1 MIAVFPT
8 VYPDEL
14 LYSQLARFYA
24 RSGYP
29 GYTFA
34 AEDLF
39 ENKTVR
45 PDIEFLNAY
54 TPEALRLITH
64 EKPIEEIVLKHTMFP
79 YYARFIGY
87 ERRMKAFQSLVA
99 MDMAYHNLLPLPK
112 SKEKVIRHLRY
123 CPICAEHDRET
134 YGETYWHR
142 IHQMHGIRICPT
154 HHCYLIETDI
164 RMDSRVSPSLVT
176 AEEMATSQSV
186 ITMSDDPIEC
196 ALAGYIAEVFQ
207 SDFDLE
213 STVEVGQ
220 YLHSRM
226 EGTKYLSRRGQQRNI
241 ALLHNDF
248 IAHYGSLADGFNE
261 LWQLQKLLSGS
272 RHSMTE
278 VCMTAMFL
286 GVPADDLAH
295 MELPQIPQYDRF
307 DATVKKLHDDGMNYQ
322 EIAQE
327 LGAAYDTVKA
337 IGLGT
342 YGTYH
347 YDSPVR
353 KERKSKRY
361 DWTAIDNDLLP
372 KVHDIVRSIN
382 ADKTKR
388 PCRITIGT
396 VERMLNL
403 PKNGLRNCSKCRS
416 EIQRYYETQEQ
427 FWAREIA
434 WAVKTI
440 LDSGQQ
446 LSRTRVKNM
455 TEIRDAKIS
464 ACLPYLGCYAD
475 DALVSEILK
484 LYENQSGA

>member
-34 AEDLF
+34 AEDLL

-54 TPEALRLITH
+54 TPEALRLITR
-64 EKPIEEIVLKHTMFP
+64 EKPITEIVLKHTMFP

-142 IHQMHGIRICPT
+142 IHQMHGIRICPA
-154 HHCYLIETDI
+154 HHCFLIETDI

-176 AEEMATSQSV
+176 AEEVVNTQNSIILSEN
-186 ITMSDDPIEC
+186 PIEC

-226 EGTKYLSRRGQQRNI
+226 EGSKYLSRRGQQRNI
-241 ALLHNDF
+241 ALLHRDF

-286 GVPADDLAH
+286 GIPADDLAH
-295 MELPQIPQYDRF
+295 MELPQVPQYDRF
-307 DATVKKLHDDGMNYQ
+307 DATVKKLHEDGLNYQ

-347 YDSPVR
+347 YDSPAR

-361 DWTAIDNDLLP
+361 DWTVIDNDLLP
-372 KVHDIVRSIN
+372 KVHDILRTIN

-388 PCRITIGT
+388 PYRITIGT

-416 EIQRYYETQEQ
+416 EIQRFHETQEQ
-427 FWAREIA
+427 YWAKEIV
-434 WAVKTI
+434 WAVQTI
-440 LDSGQQ
+440 LDTGQQ
-446 LSRTRVKNM
+446 LSRTRIRNL
-455 TEIRDAKIS
+455 TEIRDSKIPD
-464 ACLPYLGCYAD
+464 CLPHLSCYAD

-484 LYENQSGA
+484 LYDNLIGA

>member
-8 VYPDEL
+8 IYPDEL

-39 ENKTVR
+39 QSKTVR

-54 TPEALRLITH
+54 TPEALHLITH
-64 EKPIEEIVLKHTMFP
+64 EKPIERIILEHTMFP
-79 YYARFIGY
+79 YYARFIGH

-99 MDMAYHNLLPLPK
+99 MDAAYHNLLPFPK

-142 IHQMHGIRICPT
+142 IHQMHGIRICPA
-154 HHCYLIETDI
+154 HHCFLIETDI

-176 AEEMATSQSV
+176 AEETVTSQSV

-196 ALAGYIAEVFQ
+196 ALAGYVAEVFQ
-207 SDFDLE
+207 SDFNLE

-226 EGTKYLSRRGQQRNI
+226 EGSKYLSRRGQQRNI
-241 ALLHNDF
+241 ALLHRDF

-286 GVPADDLAH
+286 GVPSDDLAH

-307 DATVKKLHDDGMNYQ
+307 DATVKKLHDNGLNYQ

-416 EIQRYYETQEQ
+416 EIQRFHETQEQ
-427 FWAREIA
+427 YWAKEIV
-434 WAVKTI
+434 WAVQTI
-440 LDSGQQ
+440 YFRLQ
-446 LSRTRVKNM
+446 
-455 TEIRDAKIS
+455 
-464 ACLPYLGCYAD
+464 AD
-475 DALVSEILK
+475 FPVLCPK
-484 LYENQSGA
+484 P

>member
-8 VYPDEL
+8 IYPDEL

-39 ENKTVR
+39 QSKTVR

-54 TPEALRLITH
+54 TPEALHLITH
-64 EKPIEEIVLKHTMFP
+64 EKPIERIILEHTMFP
-79 YYARFIGY
+79 YYARFIGH

-99 MDMAYHNLLPLPK
+99 MDAAYHNLLPFPK

-142 IHQMHGIRICPT
+142 IHQMHGIRICPA
-154 HHCYLIETDI
+154 HHCFLIETDI

-176 AEEMATSQSV
+176 AEEVVNTQNSIILSEN
-186 ITMSDDPIEC
+186 PIEC

-241 ALLHNDF
+241 ALLHRDF

-295 MELPQIPQYDRF
+295 IELPQIPQYDRF
-307 DATVKKLHDDGMNYQ
+307 DATVKKLHDNGLNYQ

-347 YDSPVR
+347 YDSPAR

-372 KVHDIVRSIN
+372 KVQDLIRTMN
-382 ADKTKR
+382 ADKTTR
-388 PCRITIGT
+388 PIRITIGT
-396 VERMLNL
+396 VERLMNL
-403 PKNGLRNCSKCRS
+403 PKNGLRNCSKCRL
-416 EIQRYYETQEQ
+416 EIQRYYEPQEQ
-427 FWAREIA
+427 YWARVIV
-434 WAVKTI
+434 WAVTTI
-440 LDSGQQ
+440 LDKGQQ

-475 DALVSEILK
+475 NALVSEILK

>member
-8 VYPDEL
+8 IYPDEL

-24 RSGYP
+24 GSGYP

-54 TPEALRLITH
+54 TPEALRLITRQ
-64 EKPIEEIVLKHTMFP
+64 KPIEEIVLKHTMFP

-142 IHQMHGIRICPT
+142 IHQIHGIRICPT

-176 AEEMATSQSV
+176 AEETVTSQIV

-196 ALAGYIAEVFQ
+196 ALARYIAEVFQ

-226 EGTKYLSRRGQQRNI
+226 EGSKYLSRRGQQRNI
-241 ALLHNDF
+241 ALLHRDF

-295 MELPQIPQYDRF
+295 MKLPQIPQYDQF
-307 DATVKKLHDDGMNYQ
+307 DSTVKKMHEDGLNYQ
-322 EIAQE
+322 QIARE

-361 DWTAIDNDLLP
+361 DWTTIDNDLLP
-372 KVHDIVRSIN
+372 KVHDIICSIN

-396 VERMLNL
+396 VERLLNL

-427 FWAREIA
+427 FWAREIV
-434 WAVKTI
+434 WAVQTI
-440 LDSGQQ
+440 LDAGQQ
-446 LSRTRVKNM
+446 LSRTRIKNL
-455 TEIRDAKIS
+455 TEIRDSKIP
-464 ACLPYLGCYAD
+464 ACLPYLSCYAD
-475 DALVSEILK
+475 DTLVSTITK
-484 LYENQSGA
+484 LYEIQ

>member
-64 EKPIEEIVLKHTMFP
+64 EKPIDEIVLKHTMFP
-79 YYARFIGY
+79 YYARFIGH

-112 SKEKVIRHLRY
+112 SKEKAIRYLRY

-142 IHQMHGIRICPT
+142 IHQMHGIRICPA
-154 HHCYLIETDI
+154 HHCFLIETDI

-176 AEEMATSQSV
+176 AEEMVTSQSV
-186 ITMSDDPIEC
+186 MTMSDDPIEC
-196 ALAGYIAEVFQ
+196 ALAEYIAEVFQ
-207 SDFDLE
+207 SDFVLE
-213 STVEVGQ
+213 STIEVGQ

-241 ALLHNDF
+241 ALLHRDF

-272 RHSMTE
+272 RHSMIE

-307 DATVKKLHDDGMNYQ
+307 DATVKKLHDDGLNYQ
-322 EIAQE
+322 EIARE

-347 YDSPVR
+347 YDSPAR

-361 DWTAIDNDLLP
+361 DWTVIDNDLLP
-372 KVHDIVRSIN
+372 KVHDILRTIN

-388 PCRITIGT
+388 PYRITIGT

-416 EIQRYYETQEQ
+416 EIQRFHETQEQ
-427 FWAREIA
+427 YWAREIV
-434 WAVKTI
+434 WAVTTI
-440 LDSGQQ
+440 LDNGQQ

>member
-1 MIAVFPT
+1 MIAVFST
-8 VYPDEL
+8 IYPDEL

-54 TPEALRLITH
+54 TPDALHLITRQ
-64 EKPIEEIVLKHTMFP
+64 KPIEEIVLKHTMFP
-79 YYARFIGY
+79 YYARFIGQ

-142 IHQMHGIRICPT
+142 IHQMHGIRICPA
-154 HHCYLIETDI
+154 HHCFLIETDI

-176 AEEMATSQSV
+176 AEEVVNTQNSIILSEN
-186 ITMSDDPIEC
+186 PIEC

-241 ALLHNDF
+241 ALLHRDF

-295 MELPQIPQYDRF
+295 IELPQIPQHDRF
-307 DATVKKLHDDGMNYQ
+307 DATVKRLHDDGLNYQ
-322 EIAQE
+322 EIARE
-327 LGAAYDTVKA
+327 LGAAYDTVKS

-347 YDSPVR
+347 YGSPVQ
-353 KERKSKRY
+353 KKRKSKRY

-388 PCRITIGT
+388 PYRITIGT

-416 EIQRYYETQEQ
+416 EIRRFYETQEQ
-427 FWAREIA
+427 FWARVIV
-434 WAVKTI
+434 WAVTTI
-440 LDSGQQ
+440 LDKGQQ

-464 ACLPYLGCYAD
+464 ACLPYMNRYAD
-475 DALVSEILK
+475 DALVSEILR
-484 LYENQSGA
+484 LYDNQSEE

>member
-8 VYPDEL
+8 IYPDEL

-54 TPEALRLITH
+54 TPEALHLITH
-64 EKPIEEIVLKHTMFP
+64 EKPIDEIVLKHTMFP

-142 IHQMHGIRICPT
+142 IHQMHGIRICPA
-154 HHCYLIETDI
+154 HHCFLIETDI

-176 AEEMATSQSV
+176 AEEVVNTQNSIILSEN
-186 ITMSDDPIEC
+186 PIEC
-196 ALAGYIAEVFQ
+196 ALAGYVAEVFQ
-207 SDFDLE
+207 SEFDLE
-213 STVEVGQ
+213 STIEVGQ

-241 ALLHNDF
+241 ALLHRDF

-295 MELPQIPQYDRF
+295 MELPQIPQHDRF
-307 DATVKKLHDDGMNYQ
+307 DATVKRLHDDGLNYQ
-322 EIAQE
+322 EIARE

-361 DWTAIDNDLLP
+361 DWTTIDNDLLP
-372 KVHDIVRSIN
+372 KVQDIIRSIN

-416 EIQRYYETQEQ
+416 EIQRFYETQEQ
-427 FWAREIA
+427 FWAKEIV
-434 WAVKTI
+434 WAVQTI
-440 LDSGQQ
+440 LDAGQQ
-446 LSRTRVKNM
+446 LSRTRVKNL
-455 TEIRDAKIS
+455 TEIRDSKIPS
-464 ACLPYLGCYAD
+464 CLPYLSCYAD
-475 DALVSEILK
+475 DALVSVILK
-484 LYENQSGA
+484 LYDNLSGA

>member
-1 MIAVFPT
+1 MIALFPSI
-8 VYPDEL
+8 YPDEL

-29 GYTFA
+29 GYVFV

-39 ENKTVR
+39 QNKTVR

-64 EKPIEEIVLKHTMFP
+64 DKPIEEIVLKHTMFP
-79 YYARFIGY
+79 YYARFIGH
-87 ERRMKAFQSLVA
+87 ERRLKAFQSLVT
-99 MDMAYHNLLPLPK
+99 MDTAYHNLLPLPK
-112 SKEKVIRHLRY
+112 SKEKVIRRLRY
-123 CPICAEHDRET
+123 CPICAENDRQIH
-134 YGETYWHR
+134 GETYWHR
-142 IHQMHGIRICPT
+142 LHQMHGIRICPI
-154 HHCYLIETDI
+154 HHCFLIDTDI
-164 RMDSRVSPSLVT
+164 RMDSRVSPAFVT
-176 AEEMATSQSV
+176 AEEV
-186 ITMSDDPIEC
+186 IANHNPITISDDPIEC
-196 ALAGYIAEVFQ
+196 ALAEYVAEVFQ
-207 SDFDLE
+207 SDFDFE

-220 YLHSRM
+220 FLHSRM

-241 ALLHNDF
+241 ALLHRDY
-248 IAHYGSLADGFNE
+248 IAHYGSLADGFKE
-261 LWQLQKLLSGS
+261 LWQLQKLLCGS
-272 RHSMTE
+272 HHSMTE

-295 MELPQIPQYDRF
+295 MELPAISQYDQF
-307 DATVKKLHDDGMNYQ
+307 DATVKKMHEDGLNYQ
-322 EIAQE
+322 QIARE
-327 LGAAYDTVKA
+327 LGAAYDTVKS
-337 IGLGT
+337 IGLGL

-347 YDSPVR
+347 YGSPVQ

-361 DWTAIDNDLLP
+361 DWAAIDNDLLP
-372 KVHDIVRSIN
+372 RVQNIIHAMN
-382 ADKTKR
+382 ADKTVR
-388 PCRITIGT
+388 PIKITIGT
-396 VERMLNL
+396 VERLLNL
-403 PKNGLRNCSKCRS
+403 PKNGLRNCPKCRS

-440 LDSGQQ
+440 LDGGQK

-455 TEIRDAKIS
+455 TEIRDSKIP
-464 ACLPYLGCYAD
+464 ACLPYLGYYAD

>member
-1 MIAVFPT
+1 MIAVFPSI
-8 VYPDEL
+8 YPDEL

-29 GYTFA
+29 GYIFA

-39 ENKTVR
+39 QNKTVR

-54 TPEALRLITH
+54 TPEALRLIAH

-87 ERRMKAFQSLVA
+87 ERRKKAFQSLVA
-99 MDMAYHNLLPLPK
+99 MDAAYHNLLPLPK
-112 SKEKVIRHLRY
+112 SKEKVIRRLRY
-123 CPICAEHDRET
+123 CPICAGNDRQS

-142 IHQMHGIRICPT
+142 IHQMHGIRICPI
-154 HHCYLIETDI
+154 HHCSLIDTDI
-164 RMDSRVSPSLVT
+164 RMDSRVSPALVT
-176 AEEMATSQSV
+176 AEEAVTNRNA
-186 ITMSDDPIEC
+186 IIMSDDPIEC
-196 ALAGYIAEVFQ
+196 GLAEYVAEVFQ
-207 SDFDLE
+207 SGFDME

-220 YLHSRM
+220 FLHSRM

-241 ALLHNDF
+241 ALLHKDF

-261 LWQLQKLLSGS
+261 LWQLQKLLCSS

-278 VCMTAMFL
+278 VCMTALFL
-286 GVPADDLAH
+286 GIPADDLAH
-295 MELPQIPQYDRF
+295 MVMPEIPQYDQF
-307 DATVKKLHDDGMNYQ
+307 DATVKKLHEDGLNYQ
-322 EIAQE
+322 QIARE

-347 YDSPVR
+347 YDSPAR

-361 DWTAIDNDLLP
+361 DWIAIDNDLLP
-372 KVHDIVRSIN
+372 KVHDIVRAIN

-396 VERMLNL
+396 VERLLNL
-403 PKNGLRNCSKCRS
+403 PKNGLRNCPKCRA
-416 EIQRYYETQEQ
+416 EIQRHYETQEQ
-427 FWAREIA
+427 FWAREIV
-434 WAVKTI
+434 WAVTTI
-440 LDSGQQ
+440 LDNGQQ

-455 TEIRDAKIS
+455 TEIRDSKIP
-464 ACLPYLGCYAD
+464 ACLPYLSCYAD
-475 DALVSEILK
+475 DELVSTIVK
-484 LYENQSGA
+484 LYEKQ

>member
-39 ENKTVR
+39 KNKTVR

-54 TPEALRLITH
+54 TPEALHLITH
-64 EKPIEEIVLKHTMFP
+64 EKPIERIILEHTMFP
-79 YYARFIGY
+79 YYARFIGH

-99 MDMAYHNLLPLPK
+99 MDAAYHNLLPFPK

-123 CPICAEHDRET
+123 CPICAEHDYET

-176 AEEMATSQSV
+176 AEETVTSQSI

-196 ALAGYIAEVFQ
+196 ALAGYVAEVFQ

-226 EGTKYLSRRGQQRNI
+226 EGSKYLSRRGQQRNI
-241 ALLHNDF
+241 ALLHRDF
-248 IAHYGSLADGFNE
+248 IAYYGFLADGFNE

-286 GVPADDLAH
+286 GIPVDDLAH
-295 MELPQIPQYDRF
+295 MELPQIPQHDRF
-307 DATVKKLHDDGMNYQ
+307 DATVKKLHDNGLNYQ

-347 YDSPVR
+347 YDSPAR
-353 KERKSKRY
+353 KEQKSKRY

-372 KVHDIVRSIN
+372 KVQDIIRSIN

-416 EIQRYYETQEQ
+416 EIQRYHETQER
-427 FWAREIA
+427 FWARELV

-440 LDSGQQ
+440 LGSGQQ

-455 TEIRDAKIS
+455 TEIRDSKIP
-464 ACLPYLGCYAD
+464 ACLPYLSCYAD

-484 LYENQSGA
+484 LYDNLIGA